1 MLLIDNVLKFS
12 NLLINHA
19 GVHSIGLFNMQFE
32 PLAVNVSR
40 MLWYNGL
47 TFRGAHKTVQNRG
60 KKRTFRGRKN
70 EN

>member
-12 NLLINHA
+12 NLLINQA

-32 PLAVNVSR
+32 TLAGNGSR

-47 TFRGAHKTVQNRG
+47 TFRGAHKTVQD
-60 KKRTFRGRKN
+60 RGRKTVISDT
-70 EN
+70 EK

>member
-1 MLLIDNVLKFS
+1 MSLIGNDLKFS
-12 NLLINHA
+12 DLLINTDGA
-19 GVHSIGLFNMQFE
+19 CSIGLFNMQFE

-60 KKRTFRGRKN
+60 KKTDVSGQEK
-70 EN
+70 

>member
-1 MLLIDNVLKFS
+1 MLLIDNALKFS
-12 NLLINHA
+12 NLLINQA

-47 TFRGAHKTVQNRG
+47 TFRGAHKTVQD
-60 KKRTFRGRKN
+60 RGRKTVISDT
-70 EN
+70 EK

>member
-12 NLLINHA
+12 NLLINQA

-47 TFRGAHKTVQNRG
+47 TFRGGHKTVQD
-60 KKRTFRGRKN
+60 RGRKTVISDT
-70 EN
+70 EK

>member
-1 MLLIDNVLKFS
+1 MSLIGNDLKFS
-12 NLLINHA
+12 DLLINTDEA
-19 GVHSIGLFNMQFE
+19 RSIGLFNMQFE

-60 KKRTFRGRKN
+60 KKTDVSGQEK
-70 EN
+70 

>member
-1 MLLIDNVLKFS
+1 MSLIGNGLKFS
-12 NLLINHA
+12 DLLINTDGA
-19 GVHSIGLFNMQFE
+19 RSIGLFNMQFE

-60 KKRTFRGRKN
+60 RKTDVSGQ
-70 EN
+70 EK

>member
-1 MLLIDNVLKFS
+1 MLLIDNGLKFS
-12 NLLINHA
+12 DLLINQA
-19 GVHSIGLFNMQFE
+19 GAHSIGLFNMQFE

-60 KKRTFRGRKN
+60 RKTVISDT
-70 EN
+70 EK

>member
-1 MLLIDNVLKFS
+1 MLLTDNVLKFS
-12 NLLINHA
+12 NLLINQA

-47 TFRGAHKTVQNRG
+47 TFRGAHKTVQD
-60 KKRTFRGRKN
+60 RGRKTVISDT
-70 EN
+70 EE

>member
-12 NLLINHA
+12 NLLINQA

-40 MLWYNGL
+40 MFWYNGL
-47 TFRGAHKTVQNRG
+47 TFRGAHKTVQD
-60 KKRTFRGRKN
+60 RGRKTVISDT
-70 EN
+70 EK

>member
-12 NLLINHA
+12 NLLINQA

-40 MLWYNGL
+40 MFWYNGL
-47 TFRGAHKTVQNRG
+47 TFRGVHKTVQD
-60 KKRTFRGRKN
+60 RGRKTVISDT
-70 EN
+70 EK

>member
-12 NLLINHA
+12 DLLINQA
-19 GVHSIGLFNMQFE
+19 GARSIGLFNMQFE

-60 KKRTFRGRKN
+60 RKTGISDT
-70 EN
+70 EK

>member
-1 MLLIDNVLKFS
+1 MSLIGNGLKFS
-12 NLLINHA
+12 DLLINTD
-19 GVHSIGLFNMQFE
+19 GTRSIGLFNMQFE

-60 KKRTFRGRKN
+60 KKTDVSGQEK
-70 EN
+70 

>member
-12 NLLINHA
+12 DLLINQA

-47 TFRGAHKTVQNRG
+47 TFRGAHKTVQD
-60 KKRTFRGRKN
+60 RGRKTVISDT
-70 EN
+70 EK

>member
-1 MLLIDNVLKFS
+1 MSLIDNDLKFS
-12 NLLINHA
+12 DLLMNTDGA
-19 GVHSIGLFNMQFE
+19 RTIGLFNMLFE

-60 KKRTFRGRKN
+60 KKTDVSGQEK
-70 EN
+70 

>member
-1 MLLIDNVLKFS
+1 MLLIDNILKFS
-12 NLLINHA
+12 NLLINQA

-47 TFRGAHKTVQNRG
+47 TFRGAHKTVQD
-60 KKRTFRGRKN
+60 RGRKTVISDT
-70 EN
+70 EK

>member
-12 NLLINHA
+12 NLLISQA

-47 TFRGAHKTVQNRG
+47 TFRGAHKTV
-60 KKRTFRGRKN
+60 
-70 EN
+70 

>member
-12 NLLINHA
+12 NLLINQA

-47 TFRGAHKTVQNRG
+47 TFRGAHKTMQD
-60 KKRTFRGRKN
+60 RGRKTVISDT
-70 EN
+70 EK

>member
-1 MLLIDNVLKFS
+1 MLLIDNLLKFS
-12 NLLINHA
+12 NLLINQA

-47 TFRGAHKTVQNRG
+47 TFRGAHKTVQD
-60 KKRTFRGRKN
+60 RGRKTVISDT
-70 EN
+70 EK

>member
-1 MLLIDNVLKFS
+1 MSLIGNGLKFS
-12 NLLINHA
+12 DLLINTDGA
-19 GVHSIGLFNMQFE
+19 RSIGLFNMQFE

-60 KKRTFRGRKN
+60 RKMDVSGQ
-70 EN
+70 EK